1 MKRPDNINEALL
13 QLHNLTMAIA
23 QDVLNYVDRPQDFD
37 LASLAEYFEDVKDA
51 ALDAHL
57 LVTWVRD
64 NLTEGESK

>member
-13 QLHNLTMAIA
+13 QLHNLTMSIA
-23 QDVLNYVDRPQDFD
+23 NDLLNYMDNPQDYTP
-37 LASLAEYFEDVKDA
+37 EYFEDVKDA